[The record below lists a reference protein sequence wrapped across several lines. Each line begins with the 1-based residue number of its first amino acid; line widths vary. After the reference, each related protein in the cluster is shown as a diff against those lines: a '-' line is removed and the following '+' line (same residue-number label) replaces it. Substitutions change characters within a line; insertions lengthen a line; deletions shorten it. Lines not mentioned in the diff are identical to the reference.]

1 MGVGPSLPSPV
12 RREVQKSGLRPGHPQ
27 GALMVAWQKSGK
39 MIGANFAAVAKANF
53 ASRLK

>member
-39 MIGANFAAVAKANF
+39 MTGANFAVVAKANF